1 MDVLTQ
7 SVSDMLDNTFAELVA
22 DILTS
27 CSDRL
32 EVPGKKTNN
41 EGSCWNQTFF
51 KVVNRRWLPHKW
63 LDKRL
68 EGIEKITLSPF
79 KIALFRYVSSYGGF

>member
-32 EVPGKKTNN
+32 EVPGKQSNN
-41 EGSCWNQTFF
+41 EGTCWNQTLF
-51 KVVNRRWLPHKW
+51 KVVNRRCLP
-63 LDKRL
+63 R
-68 EGIEKITLSPF
+68 
-79 KIALFRYVSSYGGF
+79 